1 MEPAK
6 ISEDAPMAAS
16 APGQVVPMSLRDR
29 VVDTGARDATPQ
41 RDWSAALNLVNEC
54 FEAVRIADA
63 RAITSEARVAELT
76 QRLEDHVRTAELR
89 LNAANKRADGAE
101 IRARNAEEW
110 LVKFHD
116 TIVAGFQKTFT
127 PE

>member
-1 MEPAK
+1 MEAAK
-6 ISEDAPMAAS
+6 ITENTHVLSSS
-16 APGQVVPMSLRDR
+16 AGQVVAMSLRDR
-29 VVDTGARDATPQ
+29 VQDASSREPTPQ

-54 FEAVRIADA
+54 FEAVRIADT
-63 RAITSEARVAELT
+63 RASASEARVAELT
-76 QRLEDHVRTAELR
+76 QRIEDQTRMAESR
-89 LNAANKRADGAE
+89 LAVANKRSDVAE
-101 IRARNAEEW
+101 ARARSAEEW